1 MRKITEV
8 RDDDNRC
15 AEDVFVMDEVGIGGR
30 IGVALSFESESVGVL
45 SIPFD
50 ADDAVG
56 DDGFL
61 VVSDVRNNVAD
72 LESFIVSRF
81 DINERA
87 DGEFGFHG
95 AGHDSEG
102 AEASDF

>member
-8 RDDDNRC
+8 REGNNWR
-15 AEDVFVMDEVGIGGR
+15 AEDVFVMDKVGIGGR
-30 IGVALSFESESVGVL
+30 VGVALSFESESVGIL

-61 VVSDVRNNVAD
+61 VVSDIRNDVTNF
-72 LESFIVSRF
+72 EGFIV
-81 DINERA
+81 DWL
-87 DGEFGFHG
+87 DV
-95 AGHDSEG
+95 DK
-102 AEASDF
+102 